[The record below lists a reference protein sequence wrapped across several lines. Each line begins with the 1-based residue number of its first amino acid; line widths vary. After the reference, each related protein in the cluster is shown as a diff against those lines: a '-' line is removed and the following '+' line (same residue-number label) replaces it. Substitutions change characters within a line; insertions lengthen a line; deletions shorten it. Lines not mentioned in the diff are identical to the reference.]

1 MILNNDVDTSTYQR
15 TNFTKEEILIN
26 NRSILSLFGINT
38 LDDDADLV
46 SLYWIPKL
54 HKDPY
59 KHRFMAGSAN
69 SPVILDEKLTN
80 FGKKTYRAEFFRI
93 DAKYA
98 QGQHTKSPQ
107 KSPRWQIRK

>member
-1 MILNNDVDTSTYQR
+1 MPM
-15 TNFTKEEILIN
+15 
-26 NRSILSLFGINT
+26 
-38 LDDDADLV
+38 LDC
-46 SLYWIPKL
+46 P
-54 HKDPY
+54 
-59 KHRFMAGSAN
+59 SAY